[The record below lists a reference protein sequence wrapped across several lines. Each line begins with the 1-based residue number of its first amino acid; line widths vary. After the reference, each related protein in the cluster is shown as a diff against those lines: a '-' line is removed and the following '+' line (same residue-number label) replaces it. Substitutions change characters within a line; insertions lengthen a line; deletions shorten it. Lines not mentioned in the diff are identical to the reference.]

1 MKQKPSHYRF
11 QGFLTGVF
19 SAALILG
26 LGGAALAAT
35 HSIQINDGIKVTI
48 NGAYFTPRDAGGQ
61 EVPLF
66 TYNGTTYAPI
76 RALCEAAGMRV
87 DYDSG
92 TRTAQI
98 TTGDRVLAT
107 DPNAAS
113 YIAVE
118 KAKEIALAHAGV
130 QPADAVFVQ
139 ARLDREDGRVC
150 YDLEFYSGSIEY
162 DYDIDAVTGAI
173 LDFDHDMD
181 HYSIQTGGQTP
192 AVTPSSAPS
201 SAPAPSAG
209 AQITEAK
216 AREIAQA
223 RAPGAQIVKCSLD
236 RDHGQLVYE
245 IELQEGRT
253 EYECEISAASGEV
266 LKWEVDYDD

>member
-1 MKQKPSHYRF
+1 MKQKPSRYRF
-11 QGFLTGVF
+11 QGFLTGLF

-48 NGAYFTPRDAGGQ
+48 NGAFFTPRDAGGH

-66 TYNGTTYAPI
+66 IYNGTTYAPI
-76 RALCEAAGMRV
+76 RALCEAAGMHV
-87 DYDSG
+87 DYDSDSH
-92 TRTAQI
+92 TARI
-98 TTGDRVLAT
+98 TTGDRVLT
-107 DPNAAS
+107 SDPNAAS
-113 YIAVE
+113 YISLE
-118 KAKEIALAHAGV
+118 NAKEIVLAHAGV
-130 QPADAVFVQ
+130 QAADAVFVQ

-150 YDLEFYSGSIEY
+150 YDLEFYSGSVEY

-181 HYSIQTGGQTP
+181 HYSVQTGGQTP
-192 AVTPSSAPS
+192 TGTPSPAPS
-201 SAPAPSAG
+201 ATPAPSAG

-216 AREIAQA
+216 AREIAQD
-223 RAPGAQIVKCSLD
+223 RAPGAQIVKCKLD
-236 RDHGQLVYE
+236 RDHGQLIYE
-245 IELQEGRT
+245 LELREGRT

-266 LKWEVDYDD
+266 LKWEADYDD